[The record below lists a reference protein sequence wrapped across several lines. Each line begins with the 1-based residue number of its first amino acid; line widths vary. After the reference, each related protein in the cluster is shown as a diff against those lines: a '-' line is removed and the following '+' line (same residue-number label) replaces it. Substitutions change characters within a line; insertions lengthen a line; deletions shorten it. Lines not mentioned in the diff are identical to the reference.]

1 MNSPAMAS
9 QIVPALAQGKHRAV
23 WAPPPQWTVSQWA
36 DEERRLS
43 RESSAEPG
51 RWQTSRAEYQ
61 RGIMDAVA
69 DPTVREI
76 WVMKSAQ
83 IGWTEIL
90 GNVVGY
96 HMDQDPATMLL
107 IQPTLEMAEAWS
119 KDRLEPMLRD
129 TPALH
134 GKVKDGRGRGTTSTL
149 LHKPYPGGALTIA
162 GANSPAS
169 LASRPIRVV
178 MCDEIDRYPVSAG
191 TEGDPIKLAQKRSS
205 NFWNRR
211 FLAGSTPTVKGG
223 SRIELGYLQSDRR
236 RYFVPCPHCEA
247 EQVLE
252 WKRVIWPEGKPE
264 EALYHCEAC
273 GAGLDD
279 GDRHRMIAR
288 GVWRPT
294 VSDARPGIVGFHIWE
309 AYSPWRR
316 LGEIASEFLAAQKHP
331 ELLRVFVNTSLGETW
346 EDRAGDALDESSL
359 TSRRATWDAHSLP
372 DDVVCATAGVD
383 VQDDRLEITLVGWC
397 EQQRARIAAHHVLY
411 GSPGAAEVWSALD
424 ALLLESLQTDA
435 GRRVKVIGAC
445 VDSGGHH
452 AARVMQFAAERQG
465 RCVWATKGAAG
476 ARPVWPPKVTKS
488 TTHRG
493 ARVWVIGV
501 DTVKD
506 WLRGSLAVRDDSLP
520 HHVSFAATLEDE
532 WFAQLLAEKRTVKY
546 SASGAATRQW
556 VKRPGDRNEALDCV
570 VLAFAAL
577 EGLKSQRRLVLRM
590 PARAQE
596 TGVEAPQGRR
606 AGGMAAAPA
615 KAPKPSNFA
624 SAEWLRR
631 L

>member
-1 MNSPAMAS
+1 M
-9 QIVPALAQGKHRAV
+9 L
-23 WAPPPQWTVSQWA
+23 TVSEWSDAHRILPQKA
-36 DEERRLS
+36 
-43 RESSAEPG
+43 SAEPG
-51 RWQTSRAEYQ
+51 PWRTKRTPYLRKILDCLSSSSPYHTIVFAK
-61 RGIMDAVA
+61 G
-69 DPTVREI
+69 
-76 WVMKSAQ
+76 AQ
-83 IGWTEIL
+83 IGATEA
-90 GNVVGY
+90 GNNWIGY
-96 HMDQDPATMLL
+96 VIHHAPGPMLAVT
-107 IQPTLEMAEAWS
+107 PTVEMAKRAS
-119 KDRLEPMLRD
+119 KQRIAPMID
-129 TPALH
+129 ATPALSERVSPARERDS
-134 GKVKDGRGRGTTSTL
+134 GNSLFAKDFAGGTL
-149 LHKPYPGGALTIA
+149 ILT
-162 GANSPAS
+162 GANSAVGLRSMPARY
-169 LASRPIRVV
+169 LFL
-178 MCDEIDRYPVSAG
+178 DEVDAYPG
-191 TEGDPIKLAQKRSS
+191 DLDGEGDPIDLAIKRTAT
-205 NFWNRR
+205 FRRNRKV
-211 FLAGSTPTVKGG
+211 FMCSTPTLAET
-223 SRIELGYLQSDRR
+223 SRIWRAYKATDQQ
-236 RYFVPCPHCEA
+236 RYYVPCPECDA
-247 EQVLE
+247 MQTIE
-252 WKRVIWPEGKPE
+252 WPRIVFDGPHAKAALACVECGTLIE
-264 EALYHCEAC
+264 ERHKGRMLA
-273 GAGLDD
+273 AGE
-279 GDRHRMIAR
+279 
-288 GVWRPT
+288 WRPT
-294 VSDARPGIVGFHIWE
+294 SECDDPGVIGFHLSALYSPPGWYSWSDAARDFK
-309 AYSPWRR
+309 
-316 LGEIASEFLAAQKHP
+316 AAKDHP
-331 ELLRVFVNTSLGETW
+331 EKLKGFVNTCLGECW
-346 EDRAGDALDESSL
+346 EDREGETLDQTSL

-397 EQQRARIAAHHVLY
+397 EQQRARIAAHHILY

-596 TGVEAPQGRR
+596 TAAEPR
-606 AGGMAAAPA
+606 AEV
-615 KAPKPSNFA
+615 KAPLPTSQRVP
-624 SAEWLRR
+624 RR
-631 L
+631 LRGSIARW